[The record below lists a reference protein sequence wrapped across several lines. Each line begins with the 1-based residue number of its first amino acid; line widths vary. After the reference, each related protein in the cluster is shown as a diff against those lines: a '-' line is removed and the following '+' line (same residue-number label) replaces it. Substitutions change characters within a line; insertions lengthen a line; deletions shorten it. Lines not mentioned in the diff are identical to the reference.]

1 MTDEPLA
8 DPPPAAR
15 RALEEADERRKIAK
29 KDESPLEL
37 GGREGPDPARYGDW
51 ERDGIAVDF

>member
-8 DPPPAAR
+8 DTPPAAR
-15 RALEEADERRKIAK
+15 RALEEADERTKIAK
-29 KDESPLEL
+29 KDESPPEL

>member
-8 DPPPAAR
+8 DSDPAAR
-15 RALEEADERRKIAK
+15 RAREEADERRKIAK
-29 KDESPLEL
+29 MDESPLEL